1 MEQHAIEQ
9 AAGIILAARLS
20 RTPLVA
26 LPEECRPQ
34 DESDAYRVQEALNTR
49 LTASGVGPLAGH
61 KIGCT
66 TQVMQA
72 YLQIPNPCA
81 GAVFAPT
88 VHRRTGTFR
97 AADSLRL
104 GVECEIAVELSS
116 DLDGRH
122 GRPGARTTRAALAG
136 AVGSVMASIEVVDD
150 RYADYRA
157 LGTPTLIADDF
168 FNAGAV
174 LGGPVRDWRRLDL
187 ASIGGRMLVND
198 EEVGR
203 GRGSDILGHPL
214 EALAWLVGNLA
225 ARGRALKRGEFV
237 TLGSIVA
244 TRWVQPGDTVRI
256 EIEGLGEAVANIE

>member
-88 VHRRTGTFR
+88 VHRATGTFR

-214 EALAWLVGNLA
+214 EALAWLVDNLA